1 MRPAPVL
8 QTTFHLNDSGS
19 ILSSKA
25 DFPKSLI
32 GSTGLGI
39 LLFRARRNPLKK
51 AKTDIK
57 KTTPWHRSFPTSSKA
72 CFLDLSTKFRKK
84 DGSNEMTPQA

>member
-32 GSTGLGI
+32 GSTGLEI
-39 LLFRARRNPLKK
+39 LLFPARRNPLKK

-57 KTTPWHRSFPTSSKA
+57 KPRLGIEV
-72 CFLDLSTKFRKK
+72 FLLLLRRVFSICQQNFGKK
-84 DGSNEMTPQA
+84 MALTR